1 MPEKFKQ
8 NLNKEPFTEEDA
20 EKLVKATLGED
31 VFEKSGQETQKP
43 KSLGAAA
50 AKKEETPKDYRPYIY
65 KEIDRLGKEL
75 VAAKK
80 GFREAGGREEKIEW
94 LKKVKFFREEFEKAK
109 TVRDEIKQEK
119 LTREK
124 GGLDKDRLV
133 A

>member
-8 NLNKEPFTEEDA
+8 NLNKESFTEEDA

-31 VFEKSGQETQKP
+31 VFEGPEQRQKP

-50 AKKEETPKDYRPYIY
+50 AKKEETPKDYRPYVY
-65 KEIDRLGKEL
+65 KEIDRLGEEL

-94 LKKVKFFREEFEKAK
+94 LRKIKTFREGLEEAKAVRDKIKAEKAAK
-109 TVRDEIKQEK
+109 EEK
-119 LTREK
+119 
-124 GGLDKDRLV
+124 GLDKEREV